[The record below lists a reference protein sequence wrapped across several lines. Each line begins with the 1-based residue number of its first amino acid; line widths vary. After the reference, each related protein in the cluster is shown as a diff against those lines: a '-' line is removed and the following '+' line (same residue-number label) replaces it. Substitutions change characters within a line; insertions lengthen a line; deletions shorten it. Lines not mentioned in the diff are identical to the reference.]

1 MEQISFFNNDNIL
14 EQITFYS
21 LCSAEDRKKILG
33 ELPMTFDDFRRFSLL
48 SDYLQLYTFNEMLW
62 DLYSDAYVNDIFNLI
77 EKCASNDKDIPYL
90 LSEAKQWVSDFL
102 AQAPNE
108 TVAFL
113 LKKVFSRKL
122 ETETL
127 IE

>member
-1 MEQISFFNNDNIL
+1 MEQVSLFNRENVL

-21 LCSAEDRKKILG
+21 LCSTEDRKKILG
-33 ELPMTFDDFRRFSLL
+33 ELPMTFNDFRRFSLI
-48 SDYLQLYTFNEMLW
+48 SDYLQLHAFNEMLW
-62 DLYSDAYVNDIFNLI
+62 DLYSDTYLSDIFDLM
-77 EKCASNDKDIPYL
+77 EKCTANHEDIPYL
-90 LSEAKQWVSDFL
+90 LSEARQWLADFR

-122 ETETL
+122 EPKTL
-127 IE
+127 F